1 MIDKYRLLFN
11 SQFTDKKYQEVKDNI
26 TADFD
31 YEPTFRIG
39 ETPFFI
45 SNQLKEQIID
55 GCEGVIK
62 LIQDKG
68 FKKLTNKSLELNHKV
83 PNEDTHPTFLAI
95 DFGICEENGAV
106 VPKLIEVQG
115 FPSLFNYQNNLY
127 QKFKNAYPFLEELTP
142 FFNGISSQEY
152 LIILE
157 DAICNNHSKENVIL
171 LEIEPEKQNT
181 KIDFYYCKRD
191 IGIPVICV
199 TAIIKKGKQLFYKND
214 AGIEIRVKR
223 IYNRVI
229 FDELDLRTDLKLNF
243 NFSDDLDVEW
253 AGHPN
258 WFFRISKFI
267 LPFLKGPYF
276 IETTLLSD
284 LKEIPKD
291 LENYVLKPLFSFSG
305 SGVIFH
311 VKKEDIEAVVEKD
324 RYILQKKVNYIP
336 ILQSPDGKVKCE
348 VRVLCIWKKEDAA
361 PTLLCN
367 LTRLSR
373 GEMIGVKF
381 NKDKDWVGGT
391 LGLFEQCDK
400 LTEKLIKK

>member
-1 MIDKYRLLFN
+1 MVSKYRELFNAQFTEDKYQQL
-11 SQFTDKKYQEVKDNI
+11 KDDI
-26 TADFD
+26 ASDFD
-31 YEPTFRIG
+31 YMPTFRLG

-45 SNQLKEQIID
+45 SNELKNQLI
-55 GCEGVIK
+55 EGSNEVIA
-62 LIQDKG
+62 LIKDEN
-68 FKKLTNKSLELNHKV
+68 FKSLTDKSLDLNNRV
-83 PNEDTHPTFLAI
+83 PNEDEHTTFLAI
-95 DFGICEENGAV
+95 DFGICEEDGLV
-106 VPKLIEVQG
+106 IPKLIEVQG
-115 FPSLFNYQNNLY
+115 FPSLFNYQINLY
-127 QKFKNAYPFLEELTP
+127 EKFKKQYPFLEALTP
-142 FFNGISSQEY
+142 FVNGIESQEY
-152 LIILE
+152 QAILE
-157 DAICNNHSKENVIL
+157 DVICNNHPNENVVL

-181 KIDFYYCKRD
+181 KIDFYYCRRD
-191 IGIPVICV
+191 IGIPIVCV
-199 TAIIKKGKQLFYKND
+199 TDIIKKGKQLFYKND
-214 AGIEIRVKR
+214 AGNEVEIKR

-243 NFSDDLDVEW
+243 SFSDDLDVEW

-267 LPFLKGPYF
+267 LPFLKGKYF

-311 VKKEDIEAVVEKD
+311 VKKEDIESVVDKEL
-324 RYILQKKVNYIP
+324 YILQKKVNYIP
-336 ILQSPDGKVKCE
+336 IVQSPDGKVKAE
-348 VRVLCIWKKEDAA
+348 VRVLCVWKKGDDS

-367 LTRLSR
+367 LARLSR

-391 LGLFEQCDK
+391 LGLFER
-400 LTEKLIKK
+400 

>member
-1 MIDKYRLLFN
+1 MIDKYRQLFN
-11 SQFTDKKYQEVKDNI
+11 AQFTNKKYQELKQEIAD
-26 TADFD
+26 DFD
-31 YEPTFRIG
+31 YNPTFRIG

-45 SNQLKEQIID
+45 SKKLKSQLLE
-55 GCEGVIK
+55 GCDDVIK
-62 LIQDKG
+62 LIQHKD
-68 FKKLTNKSLELNHKV
+68 FKILTDKSLELNHKV
-83 PNEDTHPTFLAI
+83 PNEDDHTTFLAI
-95 DFGICEENGAV
+95 DFGICEENGNV
-106 VPKLIEVQG
+106 IPKLIEVQG

-127 QKFKNAYPFLEELTP
+127 EKFKNQYPFLEELTP
-142 FFNGISSQEY
+142 FSNGISNQEY
-152 LIILE
+152 LDFLE
-157 DAICNNHSKENVIL
+157 EVICNNHPKENVIL
-171 LEIEPEKQNT
+171 MDIEPEKQNT
-181 KIDFYYCKRD
+181 KIDFYYCRRD
-191 IGIPVICV
+191 LGIPIVCV
-199 TAIIKKGKQLFYKND
+199 TAIIKKGKQLFYKNEN
-214 AGIEIRVKR
+214 GEEILVKR

-243 NFSDDLDVEW
+243 HFLDNLDVEW

-284 LKEIPKD
+284 LATIPED

-311 VKKEDIEAVVEKD
+311 VIKEDVEAVVDKEL
-324 RYILQKKVNYIP
+324 YILQKKVNYIP
-336 ILQSPDGKVKCE
+336 IVQSPDGKVKCE
-348 VRVLCIWKKEDAA
+348 VRMLFAWKKEDAA

-367 LTRLSR
+367 LARLSR

-391 LGLFEQCDK
+391 LGLFER
-400 LTEKLIKK
+400 